1 MTWFNDLGNTI
12 DIGVMLVWGIL
23 FLVLVV
29 KFFQS
34 IRLVPTKKAYVVE
47 RLGKYHCTLE
57 AGFHALLPFFD
68 RVAYIQ
74 DLKEETIDVP
84 PQECFSKDEVN
95 VLVDGVMYISVV
107 DPIKASYGVTDYPYA
122 AMQLAQIENLRQKKL
137 M

>member
-1 MTWFNDLGNTI
+1 M
-12 DIGVMLVWGIL
+12 
-23 FLVLVV
+23 LVV

-95 VLVDGVMYISVV
+95 VLVDGVMVFTPS
-107 DPIKASYGVTDYPYA
+107 SRGETH
-122 AMQLAQIENLRQKKL
+122 EKKL
-137 M
+137 SLIHI